1 MAERERRQ
9 CLITV
14 ELETGEGAQALTCG
28 FECRGQ
34 EAPAAANAICQQLID
49 QTPSGHDF
57 PIYDFGDA

>member
-1 MAERERRQ
+1 MGGLRSVQLAAGRENDISEREQRQ

-34 EAPAAANAICQQLID
+34 EALAAANAI
-49 QTPSGHDF
+49 
-57 PIYDFGDA
+57 